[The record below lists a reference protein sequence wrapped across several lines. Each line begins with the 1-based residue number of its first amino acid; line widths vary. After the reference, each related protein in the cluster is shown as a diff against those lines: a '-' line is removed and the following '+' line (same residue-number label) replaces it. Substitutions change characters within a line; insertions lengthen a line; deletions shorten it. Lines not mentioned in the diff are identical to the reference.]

1 MKKIFVFI
9 LSVAL
14 AIGHLTTFGQDKP
27 VSPTKVTEAIYHDVF
42 GPLSDIPAMDDEA
55 LKAHFERES
64 KIVRNKDLKDRIY
77 PFAHLVEPP
86 GPDPIWQREMG
97 TVSNPS
103 REILQNFA
111 GQSSTSNPPD
121 CNGTTGPN
129 HYMQTINV
137 TYNIYDKEGTLVAG
151 PTPLNSL
158 FSGVPGSSSNDG
170 DPIVIFDEQANKW
183 MVAEFSGIFGPDYMM
198 VAVSQ
203 TDDPTGLWDRWSWPM
218 TGFPDYMKLG
228 VWRDGYYMG
237 TNTPGG
243 SEIYAFERDVMIA
256 GGSNP
261 KMVQFSNPWR
271 PNSGFH
277 CVLPVDNDG
286 AFAPEGTPGMFM
298 TINDNAWGGGGDEI
312 WVYELDIDWANT
324 TNSTFNRTQQIS
336 VDAFD
341 TNFGST
347 WDNIPQPGT
356 GQKLDGIS
364 QILMHRVQYRN
375 FSSTQNIV
383 CNHTVDVDGTDHAGI
398 RWYELEHNGLEWE
411 VRQSGTYAPDS
422 DNRWMGSIAMNGN
435 REIALGY
442 SVSSYVT
449 YPSIRFTGQSFS
461 ENSQA
466 SGLMDVTETSILEG
480 TSSQTSS
487 NRWGD
492 YSNLNIDPTDDITF
506 WFTTQYAVSNF
517 TKGTQV
523 ASFTMP
529 AAPDVDFVAND
540 TLPSTMDTVY
550 FTDLST
556 GSPFFWS
563 WSFTPTT
570 VTFLEGTTGSSQNPI
585 VRFDSIASYTIELT
599 ATNSVGPSTL
609 TKTDY
614 IQVGDALMVSASAD
628 PDIIC
633 EEDTTQL
640 MAAPTG
646 GSGTY
651 TYSWYSNPAGF
662 SDTTQGPMASPLEN
676 TMYYVEVNDG
686 VQTTLDSVSVTVNPL
701 PEITLGEW
709 PEYICNTDD
718 PIQLTATPEGGV
730 FSGSVVTAEGIFDPA
745 EAEIGW
751 NMITYTYEDASSCVN
766 SAMDSIF
773 VDNCTG
779 IGDSKLDGSQVS
791 VFPNPT
797 NGSFKVESESLI
809 DRIEIISRTGQL
821 VYNKSVN
828 AKDVHISSLQTK
840 GLYIVRIYTTDHK
853 GQMLIINKEIIIQ

>member
-1 MKKIFVFI
+1 MKKIFFC
-9 LSVAL
+9 LPLVAL
-14 AIGHLTTFGQDKP
+14 LMSPPVAIGQDEP
-27 VSPTKVTEAIYHDVF
+27 ISPTKVTTAIYHDVY
-42 GPLSDIPAMDDEA
+42 GPLRDIPALDADALQAHLDREA
-55 LKAHFERES
+55 KV
-64 KIVRNKDLKDRIY
+64 VRNRDLKERNY
-77 PFAHLVEPP
+77 PFAHLVEQP
-86 GPDPIWQREMG
+86 GPDPIWQRVMG
-97 TVSNPS
+97 TSNS
-103 REILQNFA
+103 GLREILQNFG
-111 GQSSTSNPPD
+111 GQNSTSNPPD
-121 CNGTTGPN
+121 CNGTAGPDY
-129 HYMQTINV
+129 YMQTINV

-170 DPIVIFDEQANKW
+170 DPIILFDEQANKW

-218 TGFPDYMKLG
+218 NGFPDYMKLG

-243 SEIYAFERDVMIA
+243 SDIYAFERDVMIA

-261 KMVQFSNPWR
+261 KLVQFYNPWR
-271 PNSGFH
+271 PSSGFH

-286 AFAPEGTPGMFM
+286 TFAPEGTPGMFM
-298 TINDNAWGGGGDEI
+298 TINDNAWGGGGDEL

-324 TNSTFNRTQQIS
+324 NNSTFNRTQQIG

-341 TNFGST
+341 TNLGSS
-347 WDNIPQPGT
+347 WDNIPQPAT

-375 FSSTQNIV
+375 FGTSQNIV
-383 CNHTVDVDGTDHAGI
+383 CNHTVDVDGLDHGGI
-398 RWYELEHNGLEWE
+398 RWYELEHNGNEWE
-411 VRQSGTYAPDS
+411 VRQSGTYAPDGDS
-422 DNRWMGSIAMNGN
+422 RWMGSIAMNGDH
-435 REIALGY
+435 EIGLGY

-449 YPSIRFTGQSFS
+449 YPSIRFTGQTAA
-461 ENSQA
+461 ENAQA
-466 SGLMDVTETSILEG
+466 TGLMDVTETSILEG
-480 TSSQTSS
+480 TASQTSS

-492 YSNLNIDPTDDITF
+492 YSNINIDPTDDYTF

-529 AAPDVDFVAND
+529 SAPDVDFVASD
-540 TLPSTMDTVY
+540 TVPTTADTVY

-556 GSPFFWS
+556 GNPFFWS
-563 WSFTPTT
+563 WSFTPAN
-570 VTFLEGTTGSSQNPI
+570 VTYLDGTSGSSPNPV
-585 VRFDSIASYTIELT
+585 VRFDSIASYTVELT
-599 ATNSVGPSTL
+599 ATNSVGPSTT

-614 IQVGDALMVSASAD
+614 IQAGDAFMVTASAS

-633 EEDTTQL
+633 ELDSTQL
-640 MAAPTG
+640 NATSIG

-651 TYSWYSNPAGF
+651 SYSWTSDPEGF
-662 SDTTQGPMASPLEN
+662 TSSESDPIAMPTEDTK
-676 TMYYVEVNDG
+676 YYVEVNDG
-686 VQTTLDSVSVTVNPL
+686 SQTTLDSVSVSVNPL

-718 PIQLTATPEGGV
+718 PIQLTASPEGGRY
-730 FSGSVVTAEGIFDPA
+730 SGNATTQVGLFTPA
-745 EAEIGW
+745 DAEIGW
-751 NMITYTYEDASSCVN
+751 NMIIYTYVDSNSCDN

-779 IGDSKLDGSQVS
+779 ISDKNLEESQVR
-791 VFPNPT
+791 VYPNPN
-797 NGSFKVESESLI
+797 NGSFKIDSESVI
-809 DRIEIISRTGQL
+809 ERIEIHSRTGQL
-821 VYNKSVN
+821 VYSKTINTRSANISATLSKGIYI
-828 AKDVHISSLQTK
+828 ARIFTKDSAGQTR
-840 GLYIVRIYTTDHK
+840 IVT
-853 GQMLIINKEIIIQ
+853 KEIVIQ